1 MPKLLSNQ
9 PRSISIVMPGFI
21 QDLGISQI
29 KQSPNILRSEIE
41 VEQLTASIQ
50 HIGLLQPILVRTMD
64 NHYEIVAGNRRLQAC
79 KRLGWKKIG
88 CHIIEL
94 DEKRAFEIS
103 LVENIQ
109 KKTLSPIEEATA
121 FKVYIADF
129 GWGGVSDLAARIGKS
144 VSYITKRIKLLNLP
158 SDVLQSIRN
167 NKIETSIAEEL
178 LSIKDKDKQSVLAN
192 LISDRRLS
200 LRATRKLV
208 KNLDEQNSDL
218 HITTTHKNEYVDHMR
233 LAEWSFDKSI
243 AAIRIAMN
251 SLREVINTVEHDWI
265 VYEVLMQHK
274 NMLHTQIDILLKE
287 KKKL

>member
-1 MPKLLSNQ
+1 
-9 PRSISIVMPGFI
+9 MPGFI
-21 QDLGISQI
+21 QDLDISQV

-41 VEQLTASIQ
+41 VEQLAASIR
-50 HIGLLQPILVRTMD
+50 HIGLLQPILVRTLD
-64 NHYEIVAGNRRLQAC
+64 NHYEIVAGNRRFQAC

-109 KKTLSPIEEATA
+109 KKTLSPIEEAAA
-121 FKVYIADF
+121 FKVYVADF
-129 GWGGVSDLAARIGKS
+129 GWGGVSDLATRIGKS
-144 VSYITKRIKLLNLP
+144 VSYITKRINLLNLP
-158 SDVLQSIRN
+158 LDVLQSIRN

-178 LSIKDKDKQSVLAN
+178 LSIKDKDKQSMLAN

-200 LRATRKLV
+200 MRAARKLV
-208 KNLDEQNSDL
+208 RNLDEQNSESHL
-218 HITTTHKNEYVDHMR
+218 TTTCKNEYVDHMR

>member
-1 MPKLLSNQ
+1 MPKLLSNH

-21 QDLGISQI
+21 QDVDISQI
-29 KQSPNILRSEIE
+29 KQSPNIFRGCEKE
-41 VEQLTASIQ
+41 VEQLSTSIQ
-50 HIGLLQPILVRTMD
+50 DIGLLQPILVRTLD
-64 NHYEIVAGNRRLQAC
+64 NHYEIVAGNRRFQAC

-94 DEKRAFEIS
+94 DDKRAFEIS

-109 KKTLSPIEEATA
+109 KKTLSPVEEATA
-121 FKVYIADF
+121 FKVYVADF
-129 GWGGVSDLAARIGKS
+129 GWGGVSDLSARIGKS

-158 SDVLQSIRN
+158 SDVLQSITN
-167 NKIETSIAEEL
+167 NRIETSIAEEL
-178 LSIKDKDKQSVLAN
+178 LSIKDKDRQSMLAN

-200 LRATRKLV
+200 MRATRRLV
-208 KNLDEQNSDL
+208 KNLDGQHSDF
-218 HITTTHKNEYVDHMR
+218 ITKTCNNEYVDHMR
-233 LAEWSFDKSI
+233 LAERSFDKSI

-251 SLREVINTVEHDWI
+251 SLREVINSVEHDWI

-287 KKKL
+287 KRKL